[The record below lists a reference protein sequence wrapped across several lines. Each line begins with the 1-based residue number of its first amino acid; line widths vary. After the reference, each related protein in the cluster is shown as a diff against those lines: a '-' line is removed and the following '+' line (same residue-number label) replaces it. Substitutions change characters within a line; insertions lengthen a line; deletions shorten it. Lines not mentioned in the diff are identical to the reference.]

1 MTRHTMKYELKGPLG
16 IAEAISLGEQLRAVP
31 DDVDVTVDL
40 RQARPTT
47 PWAIAALVPALSS
60 NRRKLTRSKTPWVYT
75 LAAHP
80 A

>member
-1 MTRHTMKYELKGPLG
+1 MTRHTLKYQLKGPLG

-31 DDVDVTVDL
+31 DDVDITIDL
-40 RQARPTT
+40 RQAKPTS
-47 PWAIAALVPALSS
+47 PWAIAALIPALGAMH
-60 NRRKLTRSKTPWVYT
+60 RTLTRSKTPWVYT

>member
-1 MTRHTMKYELKGPLG
+1 MNRPTLKYELKGPLG

-31 DDVDVTVDL
+31 DDVEVTIDL
-40 RQARPTT
+40 RHAKPTNA
-47 PWAIAALVPALSS
+47 WAIAALIPALGVMH
-60 NRRKLTRSKTPWVYT
+60 RRLTRSKTPWVYT